1 MYSISE
7 GNRPHLALAKAFLG
21 CIHLTV
27 VADVLWHI
35 AEVILAIL
43 INIITAI
50 QLFHCSLQVVCML
63 LPVKLLLFGNT
74 CAFPW
79 VASVCILTR
88 RWQFLM
94 SCLPHPPAGL
104 CCHQTETTEINHS
117 KERGANCSREIVP
130 NTVKQTVHKCFRH
143 RETSAL
149 PSFQS

>member
-7 GNRPHLALAKAFLG
+7 ANCPHLALAKALNLV

-88 RWQFLM
+88 R
-94 SCLPHPPAGL
+94 
-104 CCHQTETTEINHS
+104 
-117 KERGANCSREIVP
+117 
-130 NTVKQTVHKCFRH
+130 
-143 RETSAL
+143 
-149 PSFQS
+149 